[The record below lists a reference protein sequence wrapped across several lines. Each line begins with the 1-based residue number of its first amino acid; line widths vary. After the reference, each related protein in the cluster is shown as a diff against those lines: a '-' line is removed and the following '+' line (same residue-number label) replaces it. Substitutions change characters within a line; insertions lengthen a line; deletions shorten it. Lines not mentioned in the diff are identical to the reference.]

1 MEIYKEDAYDLLVDR
16 DNVRFPTFYRKQIRF
31 EIVEQAPKLPIRE
44 NEAGQVFVA
53 NLSTRPLSSMKEFDR
68 IYA

>member
-1 MEIYKEDAYDLLVDR
+1 MYVSQFLTE
-16 DNVRFPTFYRKQIRF
+16 KQIRF
-31 EIVEQAPKLPIRE
+31 ETVEQAPKLPIRE